1 MPACRLNI
9 LFNPIHDISAPWWD
23 DSRDGCLHNIAV
35 LAVTTCRRSLTLD
48 MAESIESPLLASDNN
63 PERES
68 QTLQGPSYLSKSPRQ
83 YAQRYPEEFSV
94 TLKADDHFNPNSS
107 GDHNIS
113 CRNRMAMKDFVDSDS
128 RKRRKVS
135 STPSDTGSEADDESG
150 PLLKS
155 LPAPP
160 LRLRKGLKNETA
172 IGTPSPLLTP
182 SYLDDEKRRE
192 TFEASFKRRAS
203 LQSHISTDEETLT
216 IRDKFRKRR
225 RAELI
230 RRLTETLLLL
240 SVGFV
245 ACWRTLLLPLHKG
258 KLRSNS
264 QE

>member
-1 MPACRLNI
+1 
-9 LFNPIHDISAPWWD
+9 
-23 DSRDGCLHNIAV
+23 
-35 LAVTTCRRSLTLD
+35 
-48 MAESIESPLLASDNN
+48 MAESIENPLLASDNT
-63 PERES
+63 PDGGS
-68 QTLQGPSYLSKSPRQ
+68 QPLEGPTGLSRSPRQ
-83 YAQRYPEEFSV
+83 YAQRYPEVFSA
-94 TLKADDHFNPNSS
+94 TLKADNHSS
-107 GDHNIS
+107 SHSSVDHNIS
-113 CRNRMAMKDFVDSDS
+113 CRNGMAMDEFVDSDS

-135 STPSDTGSEADDESG
+135 TTPSDTGSEADDESG

-160 LRLRKGLKNETA
+160 LRLRKGLKNDSA

-182 SYLDDEKRRE
+182 SYLDDEKRKE

-203 LQSHISTDEETLT
+203 LQSHTSTDDETLT

-240 SVGFV
+240 SIGLI
-245 ACWRTLLLPLHKG
+245 ACWKPLLLPLRKG

-264 QE
+264 RERGRVDLG